1 MTDFPQIQR
10 RELAALVDDLS
21 ELEPQAWRSPTLC
34 GEWDVEEVVAHL
46 GAAATTT
53 RLGWIRSMVGA
64 RFDTDVHNRRRL
76 EEFRGA
82 DPGETFERFR
92 RVGPIVLPV
101 KSSPAGLGELL
112 VHAEDIRKP
121 LGLRHSPDAEG
132 LLAVARF
139 FATKDFAVNS
149 KTLVKG
155 LALEATDADFRESA
169 GPELRGPLL
178 SLVMVMAGRRPFLAD
193 LDGDGVPELTRRL
206 QPGETAEA

>member
-1 MTDFPQIQR
+1 MTDFSRIQR
-10 RELAALVDDLS
+10 LELAALVEDLS
-21 ELEPQAWRSPTLC
+21 AIEPQAWRSPTLC
-34 GEWDVEEVVAHL
+34 GDWDVEEVVAHL

-64 RFDTDVHNRRRL
+64 RFDTDVHNQRRL

-82 DPGETFERFR
+82 DPVETFDRFR

-121 LGLRHSPDAEG
+121 LGLRHSPDAAG

-149 KTLVKG
+149 RTLVKG
-155 LALEATDADFRESA
+155 LSLRATDADFQEGS
-169 GPELRGPLL
+169 GPELHGPLL
-178 SLVMVMAGRRPFLAD
+178 SLVLVMAGRRAFLPE
-193 LDGDGVPELTRRL
+193 LGGDGVAELTRRF
-206 QPGETAEA
+206 PGTA